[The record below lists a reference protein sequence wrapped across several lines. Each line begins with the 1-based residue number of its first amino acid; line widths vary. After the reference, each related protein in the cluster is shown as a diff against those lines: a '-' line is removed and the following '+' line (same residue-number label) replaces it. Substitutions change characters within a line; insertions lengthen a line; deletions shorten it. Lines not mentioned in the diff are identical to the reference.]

1 MDVKGENEFSN
12 KFIFTRLLHSP
23 PCDVNCAKQSTVE
36 IGKRTKCQSIFNF
49 LTILFVVFPILPLSI
64 APVWNKDHGDKLYE
78 DLRLSWLLFASAKWL
93 SAWLG

>member
-1 MDVKGENEFSN
+1 MNVKGENEFSN
-12 KFIFTRLLHSP
+12 QFILSVPLHSP
-23 PCDVNCAKQSTVE
+23 SCDVNCAKQSTLE

-49 LTILFVVFPILPLSI
+49 LTILFVVFPTLPLGM

-78 DLRLSWLLFASAKWL
+78 DLRWCWLLFASAKSL